1 MLQNG
6 NGIGDLG
13 TVLIGEGLKVNTRL
27 QCLNLVR
34 LAFVFPPRAMQGEDG
49 QGVRM
54 HSRLCCRGITTLGTS
69 GLVL

>member
-13 TVLIGEGLKVNTRL
+13 TVLIGEGLKVNRSL
-27 QCLNLVR
+27 ESLNLVR
-34 LAFVFPPRAMQGEDG
+34 LVFFVFARAMQGEDG

-54 HSRLCCRGITTLGTS
+54 HSRVCCRGITKLGTS